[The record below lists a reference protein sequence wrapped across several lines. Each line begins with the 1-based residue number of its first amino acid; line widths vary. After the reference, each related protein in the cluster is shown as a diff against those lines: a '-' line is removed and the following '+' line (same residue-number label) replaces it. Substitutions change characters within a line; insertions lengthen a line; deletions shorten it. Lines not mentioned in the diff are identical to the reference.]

1 MPFFTNSTQQ
11 QVQAYCDKQTNR
23 SLTSLA
29 ERIERFINDCNMK
42 YTELNSEMRLIADN
56 IEEIDNN
63 IDEIEAYNS
72 DAERYNKHVMSNLCG
87 NGSERYLAMQQLRQT
102 KDTSSLYQTKRDLF
116 NELRELSSK
125 KSRWEGEK
133 RACQQELNIVKQ
145 TLEQREIYFEN
156 NNHSNAN
163 QFY

>member
-1 MPFFTNSTQQ
+1 MGPP
-11 QVQAYCDKQTNR
+11 
-23 SLTSLA
+23 L
-29 ERIERFINDCNMK
+29 
-42 YTELNSEMRLIADN
+42 SEMRLIADN